1 MPAHPAWRDAAIGL
15 PQRRAVVAA
24 AEQRRD
30 LQMTEDAYSS
40 SRARRAERETS
51 GTAVGFILFA
61 AIMMLMS
68 GIFQAIQ
75 GLIGIFENEF
85 YVATRNYLF
94 KFDATTWG
102 WIHLLLGLLVAFAGW
117 GLFSGRT
124 WARTV
129 AIILAV
135 LSALANFL
143 FIPYYPF
150 WSLLLIT
157 LDIFVIWAVAAHGG
171 AMRDPV

>member
-1 MPAHPAWRDAAIGL
+1 
-15 PQRRAVVAA
+15 
-24 AEQRRD
+24 
-30 LQMTEDAYSS
+30 MTEDAYSS
-40 SRARRAERETS
+40 SGARRADRETS

-61 AIMMLMS
+61 AIMMIMV
-68 GIFQAIQ
+68 GVFQALQ

-94 KFDATTWG
+94 QFDATTWG
-102 WIHLLLGLLVAFAGW
+102 WIHLLVGLLVAFAGW
-117 GLFSGRT
+117 GLLSGRT

-135 LSALANFL
+135 ISAITNFL
-143 FIPYYPF
+143 FVPYYPF
-150 WSLLLIT
+150 WALLLIT

-171 AMRDPV
+171 DLREPV

>member
-1 MPAHPAWRDAAIGL
+1 
-15 PQRRAVVAA
+15 
-24 AEQRRD
+24 
-30 LQMTEDAYSS
+30 MTNDAYSS
-40 SRARRAERETS
+40 AGSRATRETS
-51 GTAVGFILFA
+51 GMAVGFILFA
-61 AIMMLMS
+61 AIMMIMV
-68 GIFQAIQ
+68 GVFQALQ

-85 YVATRNYLF
+85 YVPTRNYIFQL
-94 KFDATTWG
+94 DATSWG
-102 WIHLLLGLLVAFAGW
+102 WTHLILGLVVAFAGW

-135 LSALANFL
+135 LSAISNFL

-150 WSLLLIT
+150 WSLLIIT
-157 LDIFVIWAVAAHGG
+157 LDVFVIWAIAAHGG